1 MLLNLL
7 IVYLSHGPT
16 NHKIMTLVNGTCGH
30 DVVYRRR
37 VSPRQPLSVATVW
50 FIEIKDNNFCSPLTK
65 GNHRYDRRVSFFQ
78 FHVSVTLSADQRVC
92 QKRSLLKPLNQIQAW
107 APLQINTFIKIHL
120 LYHTMVQ
127 KSLES
132 TTKIRKKNR
141 PAYSRVEKS
150 Y

>member
-1 MLLNLL
+1 MSALHLPKET
-7 IVYLSHGPT
+7 ID
-16 NHKIMTLVNGTCGH
+16 MTT
-30 DVVYRRR
+30 
-37 VSPRQPLSVATVW
+37 
-50 FIEIKDNNFCSPLTK
+50 
-65 GNHRYDRRVSFFQ
+65 VSFFQ

-132 TTKIRKKNR
+132 TTKIGKKNR